1 MASRESTK
9 WQQTLQSHYK
19 GKGTVG
25 YCWLVSGRF
34 FTSNTDFLFMNKSS
48 YKLNILDPDPS
59 IKQISQPFVIPHH
72 SFLFG
77 IFFFLSMQL
86 PALTLSQTHSG
97 WSDTN
102 LVPGL
107 TVSLSICSHLSQ
119 VLFMMREESLWMTPS

>member
-77 IFFFLSMQL
+77 IFFFFKHAAASINFVSDSQWLVRHKLS
-86 PALTLSQTHSG
+86 PRAH
-97 WSDTN
+97 
-102 LVPGL
+102 
-107 TVSLSICSHLSQ
+107 C
-119 VLFMMREESLWMTPS
+119 